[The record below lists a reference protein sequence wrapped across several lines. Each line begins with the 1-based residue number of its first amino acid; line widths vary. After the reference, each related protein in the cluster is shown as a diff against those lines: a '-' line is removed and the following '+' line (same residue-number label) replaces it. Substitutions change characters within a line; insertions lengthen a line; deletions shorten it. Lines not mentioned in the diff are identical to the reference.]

1 MDMTP
6 NMVALVADDGRTWTV
21 NVADEDVK
29 IKGLGVFN
37 PAQMLK
43 EHSVGGLVVLAGKEL
58 TISCWTRRIASRHA
72 ETSPNHWRQG
82 RRHLG
87 RKAWHRS

>member
-29 IKGLGVFN
+29 IKGLGSSI
-37 PAQMLK
+37 PLK
-43 EHSVGGLVVLAGKEL
+43 
-58 TISCWTRRIASRHA
+58 C
-72 ETSPNHWRQG
+72 
-82 RRHLG
+82 
-87 RKAWHRS
+87 